1 LRVKVASLHKKRA
14 MLVSA
19 NVPENAHQH
28 YTLLS
33 YSFVLK
39 EVEKQIGA
47 NKTVYAAHLW
57 MVTRSLALF
66 EQSLGAA
73 NNIIYLYSS
82 SSSLTPIKG
91 FSLTQ

>member
-1 LRVKVASLHKKRA
+1 MTAT
-14 MLVSA
+14 
-19 NVPENAHQH
+19 VPESAHQH

-39 EVEKQIGA
+39 EVEKEVA
-47 NKTVYAAHLW
+47 SNKTVYAAHLW

-73 NNIIYLYSS
+73 NNTIHICIPPLRP
-82 SSSLTPIKG
+82 LP
-91 FSLTQ
+91 Q